1 MNDEL
6 AKYLEERIALRRA
19 WVETRKL
26 ALAVT
31 VPCGLTPSRYEVLDV
46 LEDPEERI
54 DTQRALQKRLG
65 VKASSVSRLVGD
77 LVKLGLV
84 VRVRDSADRRQT
96 RLSTTEEGR
105 ARYLK
110 AKKKFDSSDFD
121 SACGLVLAALSGLPV
136 GGPRVGQASRPIVH
150 RTLFGGRPS
159 VASTLS

>member
-1 MNDEL
+1 MNDEM
-6 AKYLEERIALRRA
+6 ARYLEERMALRRA

-31 VPCGLTPSRYEVLDV
+31 VPCGLTPSRYEVLEA
-46 LEDPEERI
+46 LEDREERV

-77 LVKLGLV
+77 LVKRGLV
-84 VRVRDSADRRQT
+84 ARVRDGADRRQT
-96 RLSTTEEGR
+96 RLATTEEGR

-110 AKKKFDSSDFD
+110 AKKKFESTDFD
-121 SACGLVLAALSGLPV
+121 GACGLVLAAMTGLPV
-136 GGPRVGQASRPIVH
+136 GGARVEQASRPIVH
-150 RTLFGGRPS
+150 RTLFGGRS